1 MKKRISIKAGPG
13 SKIRIVRRSTEKTEN
28 IAGEAKNALS
38 LSSNFLNLA
47 EIRAESSFRPA
58 QDDIEV
64 LYALSGRKHNHPD
77 TFHKLSSRFV
87 TKEATQSLI
96 IANTEELVKH
106 ILKEVDEEPE
116 LIAIVHTHPAGI
128 VHPSEI
134 DREFCAPAI
143 KTIREYVP
151 DAHIIFGIHSLSSE
165 EIRERAEPKKQ
176 SKNRISWCSIT
187 RAHELAFYD
196 EKMMPMEVVLGE

>member
-1 MKKRISIKAGPG
+1 MI
-13 SKIRIVRRSTEKTEN
+13 RSTEKPEN
-28 IAGEAKNALS
+28 IAGEAKNALF
-38 LSSNFLNLA
+38 LPSNFLNLA
-47 EIRAESSFRPA
+47 EVRAESSFRPA
-58 QDDIEV
+58 QEDIEV
-64 LYALSGRKHNHPD
+64 IYALSGRKHNIPD

-87 TKEATQSLI
+87 MKETSQSLI

-106 ILKEVDEEPE
+106 ILKEVEEEQE
-116 LIAIVHTHPAGI
+116 LIVIVHTHPAGI
-128 VHPSEI
+128 AHPSEI
-134 DREFCAPAI
+134 DREFCVPATKI
-143 KTIREYVP
+143 IREYVP